1 MTDKQIVTNYKNILR
16 DMKDIRDRYKDV
28 WTSND
33 ELNYVKK
40 VNQINESIEGVQ
52 ARIAERKAKR
62 ELKANKTL
70 KEIKWVTKSYKN
82 IEVNLQVKQ

>member
-70 KEIKWVTKSYKN
+70 KEIK
-82 IEVNLQVKQ
+82 

>member
-1 MTDKQIVTNYKNILR
+1 MTDKQIVTDYKNILR
-16 DMKDIRDRYKDV
+16 DMKEIRDRYKDV

-62 ELKANKTL
+62 VLKANKTL
-70 KEIKWVTKSYKN
+70 KEIT
-82 IEVNLQVKQ
+82 

>member
-28 WTSND
+28 WTNND

-70 KEIKWVTKSYKN
+70 KEIK
-82 IEVNLQVKQ
+82 

>member
-70 KEIKWVTKSYKN
+70 KEIKWVTKSCKN

>member
-1 MTDKQIVTNYKNILR
+1 MTDKQILTNYKNILR

-33 ELNYVKK
+33 ELNYVKN

-70 KEIKWVTKSYKN
+70 KEIK
-82 IEVNLQVKQ
+82 

>member
-1 MTDKQIVTNYKNILR
+1 MTDKQIVTDYKNILR
-16 DMKDIRDRYKDV
+16 DMKEIRDRYKDV

-62 ELKANKTL
+62 VLKANKTL
-70 KEIKWVTKSYKN
+70 KEIK
-82 IEVNLQVKQ
+82 

>member
-62 ELKANKTL
+62 A
-70 KEIKWVTKSYKN
+70 
-82 IEVNLQVKQ
+82 